1 MTMDKEII
9 DDCIKSFAAAI
20 DALKRELSR
29 VRTGRANP
37 AMLDGIRV
45 DYYGT
50 PTPLAQMAN
59 IQVPDARMMVVKA
72 WDKSVLGLIEKAIAT
87 ADIGISPQ
95 NDGEIIRL
103 PIPPL
108 TEERRK
114 EYVKM
119 AKAKGEDARIAVR
132 NIRRDTNEMLKEAE
146 LAEDDLRKAL
156 ERVQAE
162 TDKIIAQVDDI
173 LGKKEKEILQI

>member
-1 MTMDKEII
+1 MDKEII
-9 DDCIKSFAAAI
+9 DDAIKSFAAAI
-20 DALKRELSR
+20 DSLKRELSR

-119 AKAKGEDARIAVR
+119 AKSKGEDARIAVR
-132 NIRRDTNEMLKEAE
+132 NIRRDSNELLKEAE
-146 LAEDDLRKAL
+146 LPEDELRRAQDKIQ
-156 ERVQAE
+156 VE
-162 TDKIIAQVDDI
+162 TDKAIAQVDDI

>member
-1 MTMDKEII
+1 MDKEII
-9 DDCIKSFAAAI
+9 DDCVKNFAAAI
-20 DALKRELSR
+20 DSLKRELSR

-37 AMLDGIRV
+37 AMLDNIRV

-50 PTPLAQMAN
+50 STPLAQMAT
-59 IQVPDARMMVVKA
+59 IQVPDARLMTVKA
-72 WDKSVLGLIEKAIAT
+72 WDKSALGLIEKAIAT
-87 ADIGISPQ
+87 SDIGISPQ

-119 AKAKGEDARIAVR
+119 AKSKGEDARIAVR
-132 NIRRDTNEMLKEAE
+132 NLRRDANELLKEAE
-146 LAEDDLRKAL
+146 LSEDDLRKAL
-156 ERVQAE
+156 ARVQEE
-162 TDKIIAQVDDI
+162 TDKAIAQVEDI

>member
-1 MTMDKEII
+1 MDKEII

-119 AKAKGEDARIAVR
+119 AKSKGEDARIAVR
-132 NIRRDTNEMLKEAE
+132 NIRRDGNELLKEAE

-156 ERVQAE
+156 DRIQQE
-162 TDKIIAQVDDI
+162 TDKTIAQVDEI

>member
-1 MTMDKEII
+1 MDKEII

-20 DALKRELSR
+20 DSLKRELSR

-50 PTPLAQMAN
+50 PTPLSQMAN

-119 AKAKGEDARIAVR
+119 AKSKGEDARIAVR
-132 NIRRDTNEMLKEAE
+132 NIRRDSNELLKEAE
-146 LAEDDLRKAL
+146 LAEDDQRKAL
-156 ERVQAE
+156 ERIQQE
-162 TDKIIAQVDDI
+162 TDKAIALVDEI

>member
-1 MTMDKEII
+1 MEKEII

-20 DALKRELSR
+20 DSLKRELSR

-119 AKAKGEDARIAVR
+119 AKSKGEDARIAVR
-132 NIRRDTNEMLKEAE
+132 NIRRDSNELLKEAE
-146 LAEDDLRKAL
+146 LPEDELRRAQDK
-156 ERVQAE
+156 VQVE
-162 TDKIIAQVDDI
+162 TDKAIALVDEI

>member
-1 MTMDKEII
+1 MDKEII

-119 AKAKGEDARIAVR
+119 AKSKGEDARIAVR
-132 NIRRDTNEMLKEAE
+132 NIRRDGNELLKEEE

-156 ERVQAE
+156 DRIQQE
-162 TDKIIAQVDDI
+162 TDKTIAQVDEI